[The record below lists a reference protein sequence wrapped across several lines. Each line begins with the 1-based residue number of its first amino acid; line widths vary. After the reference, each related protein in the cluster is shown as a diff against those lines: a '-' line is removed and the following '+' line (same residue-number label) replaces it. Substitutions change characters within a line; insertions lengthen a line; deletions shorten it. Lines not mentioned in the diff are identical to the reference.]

1 MRNTLKLMV
10 TVAALALAP
19 TIASADWQY
28 GNQKANSDWN
38 KSGGYGGGGTVPK
51 PSDHVP
57 GSHVPGSAGWPQ
69 KPSNQT
75 SDFPCHSCKPSNDK
89 WPSKP
94 NTGGSNKTSEWP
106 SKPNTGGGSERPESG
121 PWTRPEHRPH
131 DASERYPERR
141 PHDDSERYPEHR
153 PHDAYGD
160 RGSLLGKI
168 EDKIED
174 KIGKVLL
181 GDHDRGGYGGGRHGY

>member
-1 MRNTLKLMV
+1 MRNTLKLIV

-19 TIASADWQY
+19 TIASAGWEY
-28 GNQKANSDWN
+28 GNGKGSTDWN
-38 KSGGYGGGGTVPK
+38 KSGGYGGGGTMPK
-51 PSDHVP
+51 PSACVP
-57 GSHVPGSAGWPQ
+57 GSTGCKAGSNTKPTVP
-69 KPSNQT
+69 N
-75 SDFPCHSCKPSNDK
+75 DFPCHSCKPSNDT
-89 WPSKP
+89 WPSKS

-106 SKPNTGGGSERPESG
+106 SKPNTGGGYERPES
-121 PWTRPEHRPH
+121 PWMRPEHRPH
-131 DASERYPERR
+131 DTSERYPERR

-174 KIGKVLL
+174 KLDKVLR